1 MRYTRR
7 LTLATLL
14 AAAAALSGCSS
25 FKLGGFCYVPAGVTG
40 NCTVGTNV
48 PSQAAVERFRE

>member
-1 MRYTRR
+1 MKR
-7 LTLATLL
+7 LSLIALVLATT
-14 AAAAALSGCSS
+14 ALTGCSS
-25 FKLGGFCYVPAGVTG
+25 FKLGGFCYLPAGVTG